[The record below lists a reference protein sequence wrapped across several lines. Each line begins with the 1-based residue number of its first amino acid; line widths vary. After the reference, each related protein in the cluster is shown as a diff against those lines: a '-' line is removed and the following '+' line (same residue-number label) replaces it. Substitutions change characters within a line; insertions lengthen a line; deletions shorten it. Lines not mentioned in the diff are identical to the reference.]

1 MGPRKGGQCGAA
13 HGRADLVQVPG
24 TWEDTPPPVA
34 MRTERQSWGG
44 GESPGGRT
52 HRSLWAQLFPP
63 SSGQQNLLGSWCEIQ
78 EEGPREGD
86 GHEGREN
93 TPPKPNEMKEEP
105 EGWGVKSWGHP
116 HLTHGGAVSKED
128 RRGAPG

>member
-1 MGPRKGGQCGAA
+1 MVPRKGGQCGQPMA
-13 HGRADLVQVPG
+13 GLTSFRSQGLGG
-24 TWEDTPPPVA
+24 TPPVA
-34 MRTERQSWGG
+34 MRTERQSRGG
-44 GESPGGRT
+44 SSPGDRT

-63 SSGQQNLLGSWCEIQ
+63 SSGQQNLLGSWCETQ

-86 GHEGREN
+86 GHESMEN
-93 TPPKPNEMKEEP
+93 TPRKPNEMKEEP
-105 EGWGVKSWGHP
+105 KGWGVKSWGHP